1 MVSSSGCAA
10 NKRIRSE
17 GSERVVCSRH
27 ESRFQYCCR
36 SACKFML
43 FRLIGK
49 NAQCL
54 AISIQ
59 RAHVYINIAP
69 LHANCRATIREIGI
83 DQRSQVFVDA
93 PAIKPEAMKL
103 SKVFTCKLERSP
115 YPL

>member
-27 ESRFQYCCR
+27 ENRFQFCCR

-59 RAHVYINIAP
+59 CAHVYVNIPP
-69 LHANCRATIREIGI
+69 LHANCFATFREIGI
-83 DQRSQVFVDA
+83 DERPEILVGA
-93 PAIKPEAMKL
+93 PAIEPQAMKL
-103 SKVFTCKLERSP
+103 SKVFTSKF
-115 YPL
+115 